1 MLSRTQALCVSADLF
16 SACFCY
22 GTSEGTFDLMQGVAR
37 YAVAAQRQGEWL
49 WRSHLAW
56 MFGGIVILCPGP
68 IIKSPANLFD
78 VARHYVVGCTRSIR
92 EHFSVQL
99 QHESIAFA

>member
-37 YAVAAQRQGEWL
+37 YAVAAQRKVSGC
-49 WRSHLAW
+49 
-56 MFGGIVILCPGP
+56 GGAIL
-68 IIKSPANLFD
+68 
-78 VARHYVVGCTRSIR
+78 RGCSAA
-92 EHFSVQL
+92 S
-99 QHESIAFA
+99 